1 MRSSSYCGVLAVAIV
16 AALIAS
22 GPASAQDA
30 GAPGATVESVL
41 AIGRR
46 LSPELRAAA
55 LDTEAAAARADAAG
69 RLDDPMFRAMSDEV
83 DRTSG
88 PRINKTY
95 LSFEQE
101 FPLWGKLELRQSAA
115 VAAVDTAR
123 GRQRAAE
130 VELDEKIKIAFA
142 RYYAASQALAVN
154 RDVARVARSMAK
166 LAAERYGQGLGM
178 QPEAIAAETKITR
191 ADTERA
197 RLEADRRSASARLNG
212 LLARPVGAPFAE
224 PRRLRPLPAAEPH
237 PELLLERAR
246 VANRRLIAGA
256 AAGGGAES

>member
-1 MRSSSYCGVLAVAIV
+1 MRAGTAPHRLVLIAVLVLAPAPSL
-16 AALIAS
+16 AAM
-22 GPASAQDA
+22 P
-30 GAPGATVESVL
+30 APGTTVESLL
-41 AIGRR
+41 ALGRQ
-46 LSPELRAAA
+46 LSPELRAMA
-55 LDTEAAAARADAAG
+55 LERDAAAARADAAG
-69 RLDDPMFRAMSDEV
+69 RLDDPTFRAMSDEV

-95 LSFEQE
+95 LSVEQE
-101 FPLWGKLELRQSAA
+101 FPLWGKLELKRSAA
-115 VAAVDTAR
+115 LAAVDAAR
-123 GRQRAAE
+123 GRGRAAE
-130 VELDEKIKIAFA
+130 AELDEKIKIAFA

-154 RDVARVARSMAK
+154 RDVARVARAMAK